1 VLWVIGIGTFFEL
14 QGMNTGIVF
23 GEYRYTDAWWPA
35 IPWGKE
41 HFFPLLMPISWF
53 LVVGGSVLYCVTQFG
68 GRGYWV
74 AIAAAVLTD
83 IVMEPLMVNGFG
95 YWIWAQPTEGFV
107 APLHNF
113 WGWTWISA
121 VAIAF
126 LRMFTGRL
134 LESRLYWV
142 HSLPLVGFAFF
153 LAVMG
158 ILYDQT
164 FTAAAGSIW
173 FILLVGL
180 LLVHHRKIRPV

>member
-1 VLWVIGIGTFFEL
+1 
-14 QGMNTGIVF
+14 
-23 GEYRYTDAWWPA
+23 A

-83 IVMEPLMVNGFG
+83 MVMEPLMVNGFG

-121 VAIAF
+121 VAIVF

-158 ILYDQT
+158 ILYDQS

-180 LLVHHRKIRPV
+180 LLVHHRKFRPV